1 LHYNNFTH
9 KRLPLIQRFVCAGV
23 ALLLLVSATAQTPK
37 KSTTTA
43 DTQGY
48 NITATVAPFKN
59 TWLYLGTYYGK
70 YKTLADSAM
79 ADANGTAVFKGDKK
93 LDKGIY
99 FLVSPDKAILFEIMM
114 DDKQHFSVKADTA
127 HNESVSFTGS
137 EENTNFQNYTK
148 FLAQHVPALTKLQ
161 AQLKGATNA
170 SDSAQIMVEIT
181 KENKALDA
189 YREQVIKT
197 NPTSM
202 LALFFKSVKRPEVPA
217 GIDRNS
223 KDAFYYIKDHY
234 WDDVPF
240 DDARLLHTPFFD
252 PKIDEYFKYYVSPE
266 PDSIKE
272 EVNYMLL
279 SARTNKDM
287 FQYLLGKFTDKYIN
301 PEIMG
306 QDKVFLF
313 LFDNYYSKGDT
324 AWLKPAQ
331 RKYIFDRAYSL
342 MANQIG
348 EAAPILD
355 LSDSSGKMHSL
366 YDLQAPYTFV
376 LFWDPNCSHC
386 KIEVPRVDS
395 IYKAKWQAKGVKV
408 YAVNT
413 SDAAVQEWK
422 NFINEHHLD
431 NWTHVYQTKD
441 AKTAD
446 EQANRP
452 NYRQLYDVFQTPT
465 MYLLDKDKHIIAKGL
480 SILQFDEVMNHQ
492 AKPGTK

>member
-1 LHYNNFTH
+1 M
-9 KRLPLIQRFVCAGV
+9 IQRFVCAGV
-23 ALLLLVSATAQTPK
+23 ALMMMVSAVAQTSK
-37 KSTTTA
+37 NTTTTSSTA
-43 DTQGY
+43 GY

-79 ADANGTAVFKGDKK
+79 ADANGTAVFKGNKK

-99 FLVSPDKAILFEIMM
+99 FLVSPDKAILFEMLM
-114 DDKQHFSVKADTA
+114 DDKQHFMVKADTA
-127 HNESVSFTGS
+127 HSENISFTGS

-148 FLAQHVPALTKLQ
+148 FLAQHVPTLTKLQ
-161 AQLKGATNA
+161 SQLKSATNVL
-170 SDSAQIMVEIT
+170 DSAQIMAAIA
-181 KENKALDA
+181 KENKVLDD
-189 YREQVIKT
+189 YREGVIKN

-202 LALFFKSVKRPEVPA
+202 LALFFKTVKRPDLPA
-217 GIDRNS
+217 AMDRNS
-223 KDAFYYIKDHY
+223 KEAFYFVKDHF
-234 WDDVPF
+234 WDGVSF

-266 PDSIKE
+266 PDSVKE

-324 AWLKPAQ
+324 AWLKSDQ
-331 RKYIFDRAYSL
+331 RKYIFNRAYSL
-342 MANQIG
+342 MANQLG
-348 EAAPILD
+348 EPAPELN
-355 LSDSSGKMHSL
+355 LTDSSGKTHSL
-366 YDLQAPYTFV
+366 YDLQAPFTFV

-386 KIEVPRVDS
+386 KVEVPRVDS
-395 IYKAKWQAKGVKV
+395 IYKAKWQGEGVKV

-422 NFINEHHLD
+422 NFINEHHLQD
-431 NWTHVYQTKD
+431 WTHVYQTK
-441 AKTAD
+441 AEKAAD

-465 MYLLDKDKHIIAKGL
+465 MYLLDKDKRIIAKGL

-492 AKPGTK
+492 TKPETK

>member
-1 LHYNNFTH
+1 M
-9 KRLPLIQRFVCAGV
+9 IQRLVCAGI
-23 ALLLLVSATAQTPK
+23 ALMMIVSATAQIK
-37 KSTTTA
+37 KSTA
-43 DTQGY
+43 AGDAGY
-48 NITATVAPFKN
+48 QITATVTPFKN
-59 TWLYLGTYYGK
+59 AWLYLGTYYGK

-79 ADANGTAVFKGDKK
+79 ADANGTAVFKGTKK

-99 FLVSPDKAILFEIMM
+99 FLVSPDKAILFEMLM
-114 DDKQHFSVKADTA
+114 DDKQHFTVKADTA
-127 HNESVSFTGS
+127 HSENISFTGS

-148 FLAQHVPALTKLQ
+148 FLAQHVPALTSLQ
-161 AQLKGATNA
+161 AKLKDAKNA
-170 SDSAQIMVEIT
+170 SDSAQIIADIT
-181 KENKALDA
+181 KENKVLDD
-189 YREQVIKT
+189 YREGVIKD

-217 GIDRNS
+217 GMDRNS
-223 KDAFYYIKDHY
+223 KEAFYFVKEHF
-234 WDDVPF
+234 WDDVAF

-266 PDSIKE
+266 PDSVKE

-313 LFDNYYSKGDT
+313 LFDNFYSKGDT
-324 AWLKPAQ
+324 AWLKPDQ
-331 RKYIFDRAYSL
+331 RKYIFNRAYSL
-342 MANQIG
+342 MANQLG
-348 EAAPILD
+348 EPAPTLD
-355 LSDSSGKMHSL
+355 LTDTSGKIHSL
-366 YDLQAPYTFV
+366 YNLQAPFTFV
-376 LFWDPNCSHC
+376 VFWDPNCSHC
-386 KIEVPRVDS
+386 KVEVPRVDS
-395 IYKAKWQAKGVKV
+395 IYEAKWKAAGVKV

-431 NWTHVYQTKD
+431 TWTHVYQTKE

-465 MYLLDKDKHIIAKGL
+465 MYLLDKDKRIIAKGL
-480 SILQFDEVMNHQ
+480 SILQFDEVMSHQ
-492 AKPGTK
+492 TKAETK